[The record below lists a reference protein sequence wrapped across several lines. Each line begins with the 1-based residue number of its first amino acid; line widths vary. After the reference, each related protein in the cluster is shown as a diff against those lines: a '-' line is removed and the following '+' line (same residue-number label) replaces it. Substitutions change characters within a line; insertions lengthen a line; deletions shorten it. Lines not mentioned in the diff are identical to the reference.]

1 MLKIIAIIAAIR
13 AFAARADFTLQDV
26 QARVAGCALNAT
38 AQDIVLTVG
47 NRENVRFTHN
57 QCVEE
62 ISDKLRADINAAYK
76 AHTDALQA
84 LGKSTDA
91 IVAVHNEKLIAL
103 HAKRDV
109 LRARLAEVS

>member
-1 MLKIIAIIAAIR
+1 MLKVIAIIAAIR
-13 AFAARADFTLQDV
+13 AFAVKADFVLQDV
-26 QARVAGCALNAT
+26 QSRVAGAALNAT
-38 AQDIVLTVG
+38 AQDIVLTVD
-47 NRENVRFTHN
+47 NQSNVRFTHN
-57 QCVEE
+57 QRAEE
-62 ISDKLRADINAAYK
+62 ISDKLRTDINAAYK

-91 IVAVHNEKLIAL
+91 AVALHNEKLIAL

>member
-13 AFAARADFTLQDV
+13 AFAVKADFALQDV
-26 QARVAGCALNAT
+26 QSRVAGAALNAT
-38 AQDIVLTVG
+38 AQDIVLTVD
-47 NRENVRFTHN
+47 NRSNVLFTHN

-84 LGKSTDA
+84 LGRTTDA
-91 IVAVHNEKLIAL
+91 AVALHDEKLKAL
-103 HAKRDV
+103 HAKRGV
-109 LRARLAEVS
+109 MRARLAEVS